1 MHSYKSDHSK
11 SKKSHLWLIALPL
24 PDRAG
29 SSRST
34 DPDETDRQRYGLY
47 STIHDALVGAPNR
60 ASPGLHCHLTPLDL
74 PPFRTGTLDSLV
86 KVSDEIAVSERR
98 YEAVIQRIIGNMSQL
113 LNMGQEEDRVLN
125 LPKTKISLEGL
136 MLVGDKTPE
145 QYSRDFAWNAI
156 KYRNDVPLRDIIETF
171 NQVPCH

>member
-1 MHSYKSDHSK
+1 MHNYKSDHIK
-11 SKKSHLWLIALPL
+11 SKKSHLWLISLPL
-24 PDRAG
+24 PNRAG

-47 STIHDALVGAPNR
+47 STIHDALAGAPNR

-86 KVSDEIAVSERR
+86 KVSDDIAVSERR

-156 KYRNDVPLRDIIETF
+156 KYRNDVPLRDILEIF
-171 NQVPCH
+171 NQVPCY